1 MPCSCD
7 YGDLAGQLFNE
18 KKVGKELKSYRRS
31 GAGPTTRLLRDGLV
45 NAGLARGSL
54 LDIGSGIGA
63 LTFDLLDRGMT
74 EATSIDASPA
84 SMVQAKAEAER
95 RALSDRVRFVHAD
108 FLDAAGQ
115 CQRATVV
122 TLDRVVCCYPFY
134 EPLLEQAL
142 RLADR
147 GIALSYPRERW
158 FVRAFLWA
166 DNAKR
171 GVQGCA
177 FRAFVHPVDRIQ
189 RVIQQAGFTLVS
201 RQTTLTWTADV
212 FARRAP

>member
-7 YGDLAGQLFNE
+7 YSELAGELFND
-18 KKVGKELKSYRRS
+18 KKVGKELKSYRRN
-31 GAGPTTRLLRDGLV
+31 GAGPTTRMLRDGLV
-45 NAGLARGSL
+45 DAGLARGSL

-63 LTFDLLDRGMT
+63 LTFELLERGMT

-84 SMVQAKAEAER
+84 SLVQARAEAER

-108 FLDAAGQ
+108 FVDAAGQ
-115 CQRATVV
+115 CQKATVV
-122 TLDRVVCCYPFY
+122 TLDRVICCYPFY
-134 EPLLEQAL
+134 EPLLEHAL

-147 GIALSYPRERW
+147 GFALSYPRERW
-158 FVRAFLWA
+158 LVRAYLWA

-171 GVQGCA
+171 GVRGCA
-177 FRAFVHPVDRIQ
+177 FRTFMHPVARMQ

-201 RQTTLTWTADV
+201 RHTTMIWTADV